1 MAEDVKKKL
10 RNISSRNYL
19 ARDFNS
25 FRAELLDYARLY
37 FPDQIQ
43 DFSEAGM
50 GGLLLDMVSYV
61 GDNLS
66 FYLDHQF
73 NELSWRTAIES
84 KNIQKHLRDAGVK
97 IRGAAPATAKVKF
110 LFEIPAEEVNGE
122 FRPKVSVLP
131 VIGAGSTT
139 SSITGTSFYLL
150 DDLDFTEKDSMGRMI
165 YESTL
170 VSTNDSGDP
179 LSFIVSREGISRSG
193 IETEESFRIID
204 SYQAFREITLP
215 DEAVTEILEVKDTD
229 GNVYY
234 EVESLS
240 QDTVFIPIER
250 VRTIRDETDFNLEI
264 APAPYRFIS
273 SYSFDTRT
281 TTLTF
286 GAGDAKSTDED
297 LIPDPASLSLP
308 LYGKKRFQRF
318 AIDPNSLL
326 KTHTLGFAPQN
337 TTMIVK
343 YRHGGGLSHNVG
355 SDTIRT
361 ITNLTLT
368 FKSRP
373 SQADVNL
380 VRSSADVTNDEAAS
394 GGDRAPRLNELR
406 SEIPT
411 ARSAQQRIITKQD
424 LIGRI
429 MTLPNKFGRVFRVSV
444 RRNYLGGRSSSIYII
459 SRDQFGNLAKSP
471 DTLKLNLVNY
481 LNEFRIVSDAL
492 DILDARII
500 NLGIEFEVV
509 SSPGTNKTVVAQTAI
524 NNIGQLFT
532 QAKLNIDLPISL
544 SDIQNVLLNSE
555 GVMSLISLHV
565 INLYGKI
572 EDREYSNVPFDVKSS
587 TAQQI
592 IVGPPGTIFELKFPA
607 HDIRATVK

>member
-10 RNISSRNYL
+10 RNISNRNYL

-25 FRAELLDYARLY
+25 FRSELLDYARLY

-43 DFSEAGM
+43 DFSEASL

-84 KNIQKHLRDAGVK
+84 QNIQKHLRNSGVK
-97 IRGAAPATAKVKF
+97 VRGAAPSTAKVKF

-122 FRPKVSVLP
+122 FRPKSSLLP
-131 VIGAGSTT
+131 VIGEGSSV
-139 SSITGTSFYLL
+139 SSLNGINFYLL
-150 DDLDFTEKDSMGRMI
+150 DDLDFTEKDSLGRLI
-165 YESTL
+165 YESIL
-170 VSTNDSGDP
+170 VSTDNSGKP
-179 LSFIVSREGISRSG
+179 LSFIVSREGVCRSG
-193 IETEESFRIID
+193 IETEDTFRIPD
-204 SYQAFREITLP
+204 SYQAFRELTLEN
-215 DEAVTEILEVKDTD
+215 EAVTEILEVVDSE
-229 GNVYY
+229 GNTYH
-234 EVESLS
+234 EVDFLS

-250 VRTIRDETDFNLEI
+250 VRTIRDETDFNLEV
-264 APAPYRFIS
+264 APAPYRFTS
-273 SYSFDTRT
+273 TYDFEDRST
-281 TTLTF
+281 TITL
-286 GAGDAKSTDED
+286 GAGDAKSTDDD

-308 LYGKKRFQRF
+308 LFGKKKFNRF
-318 AIDPNSLL
+318 AIDPNSML
-326 KTHTLGFAPQN
+326 KTHTLGYAPQN
-337 TTMIVK
+337 TVLTVK
-343 YRHGGGLSHNVG
+343 YRYGGGLNHNVG
-355 SDTIRT
+355 AETIRT
-361 ITNLTLT
+361 IGNLILN

-373 SQADVNL
+373 KFSEINL
-380 VRSSADVTNDEAAS
+380 VKASADVTNLEPAS

-406 SEIPT
+406 NEIPT

-444 RRNYLGGRSSSIYII
+444 RRNFLGGRSSSVYIV
-459 SRDQFGNLAKSP
+459 SRDAAGHLAKSP

-500 NLGIEFEVV
+500 NIGVEFEVV
-509 SSPGTNKTVVAQTAI
+509 SSPGANKSLVAQTAI
-524 NNIGQLFT
+524 TNVSDLFT
-532 QAKLNIDLPISL
+532 QAKLNIDLPISI

-555 GVMSLISLHV
+555 GVMSLISVNV
-565 INLYGKI
+565 INLYGQI
-572 EDREYSNVPFDVKSS
+572 EDRIYSDVPFDVKSN

-592 IVGPPGTIFELKFPA
+592 VVGPPGTIFEVKFPLN
-607 HDIRATVK
+607 DIKATVK